1 MQYTLRNVSPQL
13 DAVLRDEA
21 RRQGKSLNEAALLA
35 LERGAGIDSVP
46 RRRRDLADIAGSWQ
60 EDPAFDSAIE
70 AQDSV
75 DPALWP

>member
-21 RRQGKSLNEAALLA
+21 RRQGKSLNEAALRA
-35 LERGAGIDSVP
+35 LERGTGIDSVP